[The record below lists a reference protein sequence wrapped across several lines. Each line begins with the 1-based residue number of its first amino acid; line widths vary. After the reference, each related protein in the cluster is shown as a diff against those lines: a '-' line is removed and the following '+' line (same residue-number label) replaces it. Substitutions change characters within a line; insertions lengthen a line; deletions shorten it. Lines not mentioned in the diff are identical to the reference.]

1 MEDQPRQQSNKLY
14 SQMTTGTFKVTIHMV
29 SSLDGIIA
37 KKDNSVSWFETSD
50 YYAKGVSE
58 QDPEAFL
65 KAIDCY
71 VMGARTYEHALELS
85 KSYGWAYGG
94 VPTIVVTHRNLP
106 VDRKNIEIYSGDL
119 HKLVNERLKPNYNN
133 VWLVGGAMLIKDF
146 IRLKLAD
153 EIRLSVLPVILGD
166 GTLFFDQVGLEQALH
181 LKDVTAYK
189 SGMVE
194 LWYEIRKEQA

>member
-1 MEDQPRQQSNKLY
+1 
-14 SQMTTGTFKVTIHMV
+14 MV

-50 YYAKGVSE
+50 YYEKGVAG
-58 QDPEAFL
+58 QDPEEFL
-65 KAIDCY
+65 KTIDCY

-85 KSYGWAYGG
+85 ISYGWAYGD

-106 VDRKNIEIYSGDL
+106 VERQNIEFYSGEL
-119 HKLVNERLKPNYNN
+119 NKLVNEQLKPKYKN
-133 VWLVGGAMLIKDF
+133 VWLVGGAMLVKDF

-153 EIRLSVLPVILGD
+153 EIRLSVLPIILGD
-166 GTLFFDQVGLEQALH
+166 GTPFFNHIGQEEALH

-194 LWYEIRKEQA
+194 LCYEIRK

>member
-1 MEDQPRQQSNKLY
+1 
-14 SQMTTGTFKVTIHMV
+14 MV

-50 YYAKGVSE
+50 YYEKGIRITE
-58 QDPEAFL
+58 QDTEEFL
-65 KAIDCY
+65 KTIDCY
-71 VMGARTYEHALELS
+71 VMGSHTYEHALELS
-85 KSYGWAYGG
+85 KLYGWPYGD

-106 VDRKNIEIYSGDL
+106 IEKPNIEIYSGDL
-119 HKLVNERLKPNYNN
+119 NKLVNEQLKLKYRN
-133 VWLVGGAMLIKDF
+133 VWLAGGALLARDF

-153 EIRLSVLPVILGD
+153 EIRLSVMPIILGD
-166 GTLFFDQVGLEQALH
+166 GILFFDHVGQEQALR

-194 LWYEIRKEQA
+194 LCYEIKK